1 MLANPSPDVSG
12 FRRLCP
18 GVVVKMVVT
27 EPSLERLSR
36 CRCSRLR
43 KFRSVCQS
51 AVTSSTEI
59 QQMVP
64 QVTSLV
70 VLEIAPQHARDDTW
84 LQAKANGS
92 TVDGEQAF
100 PSIGL

>member
-1 MLANPSPDVSG
+1 
-12 FRRLCP
+12 
-18 GVVVKMVVT
+18 
-27 EPSLERLSR
+27 
-36 CRCSRLR
+36 
-43 KFRSVCQS
+43 
-51 AVTSSTEI
+51 
-59 QQMVP
+59 MVP